1 MKWKIFYFCIPVLLS
16 APVIVYKYYELGDAK
31 RLFFWGL
38 AALMILVVS
47 SLFINKGK
55 IYSRLAI
62 GIASV
67 LIYIFII
74 GFTCEFMNWSY
85 DVFSI
90 FKDYGFPAYISADY
104 KSYNWATS
112 NPRLSKVYLLKL
124 DSISYDYSLKPCTRS
139 LLIVQNDTLVYE
151 KYYNGAKQN
160 HAFQIASV
168 TKSIIS
174 ALVGLAIKHKYIDS
188 VNQCF
193 MDYFPE
199 YKKTVA
205 SDKLSIT
212 IHNLLTMQGG
222 WKEEWGYGYD
232 WVKAF
237 IYYPLVYKT
246 GEQFYYSSQQPFLL
260 SAIIS
265 KAYGK
270 PTSEF
275 MMEYLFKPLGINY
288 AYWWKSPNGIEQGG
302 IGLYMTA
309 RDLARFGNLYINN
322 GKVGDTRLISKEW
335 ITKSTTNYKKNKF
348 SWGLNGYGYLWWLD
362 EIEGLKTII
371 ALGYGG
377 QYIVNLPDLKMTI
390 VTTADWFYKEKAG
403 NDNAAFIY
411 NHIKDIVSLF
421 KKQSVENAPETIKY
435 LNKAQAPK
443 LVIKSE

>member
-1 MKWKIFYFCIPVLLS
+1 MKKKLFYFCIPVLLS
-16 APVIVYKYYELGDAK
+16 AIVIVCKYYEFFDAK
-31 RLFFWGL
+31 KVFFWGL
-38 AALMILVVS
+38 AAIMILAVS
-47 SLFINKGK
+47 SLFLNKGK

-67 LIYIFII
+67 SIYIFIV
-74 GFTCEFMNWSY
+74 GFTCKFMNWTY

-90 FKDYGFPAYISADY
+90 FRDYGFPAYISADY

-139 LLIVQNDTLVYE
+139 LLIAQDDTLVYE
-151 KYYNGAKQN
+151 EYYNGAKQN
-160 HAFQIASV
+160 NAFQIASL

-174 ALVGLAIKHKYIDS
+174 ALVGLAIEHKYIDS

-232 WVKAF
+232 WVKSA
-237 IYYPLVYKT
+237 ISYPLVYKT
-246 GEQFYYSSQQPFLL
+246 GEQFDYGSQQPFLL
-260 SAIIS
+260 SAIIA

-275 MMEYLFKPLGINY
+275 MMQYLFKPLGINY

-302 IGLYMTA
+302 TGLYMTA

-322 GKVGDTRLISKEW
+322 GKVGDTQLISKEW

-421 KKQSVENAPETIKY
+421 KKALVENAPETIKY
-435 LNKAQAPK
+435 LNNVQAPK
-443 LVIKSE
+443 QVIKSE